1 MVAVG
6 VPREVKI
13 FEGRVAVVPQLVR
26 QLREQGHRVLVE
38 SGAGSNSHHF
48 DDEYRQAGAE
58 IVSAADAWGADLVM
72 KVKEPQASEYGFLRA
87 DQTLFTYLHLAADR
101 PCTEALLAAGTTSLA
116 YEEVVDEHGGLPLLA
131 PMSRIAGRLATQVGA
146 ETLLAPHGGRG
157 VLLGAVPGSGASH
170 VVVFGAGMSGS
181 EAAEVAVGLGADVT
195 VFDTSQAAL
204 DRLSTR
210 LAGRGRMLLST
221 PDAVAEALISAEL
234 VIGAVLVQGARA
246 PIVVTSEMV
255 TTMPTGSV
263 LVDIAVDQGGCFAD
277 TRPTTLDDPV
287 YRVGSSLFYCVSNMP
302 AAVPRT
308 STEALTHATGPYVL
322 QVAAALS
329 EPEPDLHRLPGLT
342 TSGGRLYSPGV
353 AEAHGLQLAGTA

>member
-1 MVAVG
+1 MVVVG
-6 VPREVKI
+6 VPREVKSY
-13 FEGRVAVVPQLVR
+13 EGRVAVQPDLVGT
-26 QLREQGHRVLVE
+26 LCAQGHRVLVE
-38 SGAGSNSHHF
+38 SDAGTDSHLF
-48 DDEYRQAGAE
+48 DDEYREAGAE
-58 IVSAADAWGADLVM
+58 IVTAAEAWGADLVM
-72 KVKEPQASEYGFLRA
+72 KVKEPQPEEYHFLRP
-87 DQTLFTYLHLAADR
+87 DQVLFTYLHLAADR

-116 YEEVVDEHGGLPLLA
+116 YEEVVDADGGLPLLA

-195 VFDTSQAAL
+195 VFDKSQAAL
-204 DRLSTR
+204 DRLSER
-210 LAGRGRMLLST
+210 LGGRGRMVLST
-221 PDAVAEALISAEL
+221 PEAVAEALLNAEL
-234 VIGAVLVQGARA
+234 VIGAVLVRGARA

-255 TTMPTGSV
+255 ETMPTGSV

-322 QVAAALS
+322 KVAEALC
-329 EPEPDLHRLPGLT
+329 EPNPDLLTLPGLT
-342 TSGGRLYSPGV
+342 TSGGKLYSPGV
-353 AEAHGLQLAGTA
+353 AEAHGMELAERR